1 MVLSSHMMQQW
12 VGLII
17 IAGSYLLTHKD
28 NFFQHWEVCLLVGS
42 MLGDDMVN
50 CNICLPPPSIVKV
63 TTCHGNCNYH
73 VVM

>member
-1 MVLSSHMMQQW
+1 MMQRW

-50 CNICLPPPSIVKV
+50 CNICLPLPSIVKV
-63 TTCHGNCNYH
+63 ASCHGNCNYH